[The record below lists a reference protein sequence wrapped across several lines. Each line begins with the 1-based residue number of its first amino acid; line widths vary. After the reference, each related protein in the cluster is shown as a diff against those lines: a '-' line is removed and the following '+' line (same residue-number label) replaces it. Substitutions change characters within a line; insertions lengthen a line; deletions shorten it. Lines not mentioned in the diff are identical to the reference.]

1 MMALSV
7 AAACSVLPPLG
18 ARPARASRPQ
28 RPALAIAHPCR
39 RRSVQAAAAARPEDE
54 IEPVPPALLSAL
66 SSEDEL
72 QQEAGWLSDMIQCW
86 LDEEWAAQELLEVHA
101 QLGAATGQAY
111 VRLRR
116 QEGVS
121 EMGDLVLGLATEL
134 MTSFDFMP
142 TFTSA
147 FEVSNKATEL
157 LMLRGGVTCSCS
169 DPGAIAR
176 YEAALA
182 ADRQQ

>member
-1 MMALSV
+1 MAAVST
-7 AAACSVLPPLG
+7 AAACSFYLPP
-18 ARPARASRPQ
+18 RAAWP
-28 RPALAIAHPCR
+28 
-39 RRSVQAAAAARPEDE
+39 V
-54 IEPVPPALLSAL
+54 EPVPPALLSAL

-72 QQEAGWLSDMIQCW
+72 AQEASWLAGMIQCW
-86 LDEEWAAQELLEVHA
+86 ANEEWAAQELLEVHA
-101 QLGAATGQAY
+101 QLGEATGQAY
-111 VRLRR
+111 ARLRR

-134 MTSFDFMP
+134 MTSYDFMP

-157 LMLRGGVTCSCS
+157 LMQRSGITCSCG

-182 ADRQQ
+182 AEGQQ